1 MNLHWPKERLRLD
14 TGKKLVPVLLG
25 ACRGPNKMGS
35 FLWQLPEKTV
45 RMAYHL
51 SQRCSLYAEKA
62 AIGRCC
68 LCILLCDSP
77 AQDIQTKT

>member
-35 FLWQLPEKTV
+35 FLWQLPEKTEDGIPPQSEMQSV
-45 RMAYHL
+45 
-51 SQRCSLYAEKA
+51 C
-62 AIGRCC
+62 
-68 LCILLCDSP
+68 
-77 AQDIQTKT
+77 